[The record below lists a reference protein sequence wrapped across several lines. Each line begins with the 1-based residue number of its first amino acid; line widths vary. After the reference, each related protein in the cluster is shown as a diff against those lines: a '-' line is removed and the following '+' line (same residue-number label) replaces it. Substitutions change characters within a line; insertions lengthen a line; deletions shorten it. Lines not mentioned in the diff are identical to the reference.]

1 MASEPTAQPT
11 ALYFTTT
18 GSSPYNFVGN
28 FTASGSATGYLV
40 VRATGSAPTFTPTD
54 GNAYTTGSQTGG
66 EIVYSGALTS
76 FTESSVTN
84 DLNYHYTIYAFNG
97 SGSTTNYLTTSPL
110 SGSAVSKSTTAMT
123 GTGTVASSATA
134 TSMGFPAAGA
144 TVNFPG
150 GTSGTSLT
158 VSKTSALP
166 SSNIQV
172 SSSIRGMKPV
182 YFSITSSSASPGNYT
197 LILDFSGLG
206 TLTPTQ
212 WNSYKITKR
221 ANANSAWVDVT
232 TLGAT
237 IVNRQTDGVWGKFTI
252 TGLSSFS
259 EFGLAEGYDGV
270 LVSNLDQPTVALPA
284 TVSQDDHAGQ
294 AFVTDGIRYQLS
306 KVKVAVDAGDA
317 TKLRVKLY
325 GASPSDGSVIATTPW
340 PVSFGS
346 PSQVGSTSVYE
357 FTPSS
362 TVKLEPNTQ
371 YWVIF
376 YTSDATTVDL
386 EVSINNTESGPASF
400 PTNLSVA
407 SNDGGATFNDPDGL
421 DPIIYSVEATE
432 VTRTWTGVSSTSWTT
447 AGNWSE
453 SEVPG
458 NGEILTIPNVSNDP
472 VLPANASVSYLTIAS
487 GAVVDLGGNTLTVTH
502 GLSQDGTVTG
512 TTGKL
517 SLAGTA
523 AQGIEGT
530 GTIRNLEINNSSG
543 VSIFAGSHMQS
554 ITGTLTPTLGTL
566 TTNGNL
572 TLKSSSAGTARGSF
586 PAGIWCGYL
595 GTCDGGA
602 LHPRRPQMA
611 LFDIA
616 ADGQLEQQHLL

>member
-1 MASEPTAQPT
+1 M
-11 ALYFTTT
+11 
-18 GSSPYNFVGN
+18 
-28 FTASGSATGYLV
+28 
-40 VRATGSAPTFTPTD
+40 
-54 GNAYTTGSQTGG
+54 
-66 EIVYSGALTS
+66 
-76 FTESSVTN
+76 
-84 DLNYHYTIYAFNG
+84 
-97 SGSTTNYLTTSPL
+97 
-110 SGSAVSKSTTAMT
+110 
-123 GTGTVASSATA
+123 
-134 TSMGFPAAGA
+134 
-144 TVNFPG
+144 
-150 GTSGTSLT
+150 
-158 VSKTSALP
+158 
-166 SSNIQV
+166 
-172 SSSIRGMKPV
+172 
-182 YFSITSSSASPGNYT
+182 

-270 LVSNLDQPTVALPA
+270 LVSNLDESRVISGTPPTWDVDA
-284 TVSQDDHAGQ
+284 SNFAGQ
-294 AFVTDGIRYQLS
+294 AFVTDGIRYRLTKA
-306 KVKVAVDAGDA
+306 KVSVASNGSS
-317 TKLRVKLY
+317 LRARLY
-325 GASPSDGSVIATTPW
+325 
-340 PVSFGS
+340 
-346 PSQVGSTSVYE
+346 GSTSGGGVDNATVLAVLE
-357 FTPSS
+357 SPAQVGTTRVWELTPTSP

-371 YWVIF
+371 YWLEF
-376 YTSDATTVDL
+376 YSSSATVVGLDYTA
-386 EVSINNTESGPASF
+386 SITETGPAAF
-400 PTNLSVA
+400 PINLSSA
-407 SNDGGATFNDPDGL
+407 WLDGDTNYTLSDTDPVMFS
-421 DPIIYSVEATE
+421 IEATE
-432 VTRTWTGVSSTSWTT
+432 MTRTWNGSSSTSWTT
-447 AGNWSE
+447 AANWTPSE
-453 SEVPG
+453 TPG
-458 NGEILTIPNVSNDP
+458 NGEILTIPNVTNPLFDP
-472 VLPANASVSYLTIAS
+472 VLPTNASVAYLTIAY
-487 GAVVDLGGNTLTVTH
+487 GAVVDLGSNTLTVTH